1 MDERGMDEVMEFHI
15 ALVKDTPKAQ
25 QAALDAFAAGGREL
39 THTEK
44 ATSILHTNMYFRR
57 PKRPGQPRPP
67 DLTPVMSDFTRAMYW
82 FLGITLLLV
91 LLSTLFIV

>member
-1 MDERGMDEVMEFHI
+1 MSMMSPPCGGVIAAIEGANSMDERGMDEVMEFHI

-25 QAALDAFAAGGREL
+25 QAALDAFAAGGWEL

-57 PKRPGQPRPP
+57 PKSPGQPRPP
-67 DLTPVMSDFTRAMYW
+67 DLTPVMSDSV
-82 FLGITLLLV
+82 G
-91 LLSTLFIV
+91 